1 MLVKISWIHGVP
13 SVQLCNGAEMD
24 KPVHLYGLPIST
36 WGMCRNPSAD
46 FRYFFQFLF
55 AFRIGFSSSHLFGQ
69 FSMAFGKN
77 DSGITGDGH
86 GGQFFL
92 FVGCFWII
100 HKIQIFQLM
109 CNTFFQIQHAMLIN
123 LSVQRS
129 MAGGS
134 LFHEFSEHSYFVSFF
149 PFFGNV
155 IEDAFALGAPF
166 PIRNYLALI
175 GVYIFLADGVTLQFA
190 GVQYMKVFHAVTGQ
204 FRESRYGFGAWST
217 FTYNQFVF
225 TYVYSF
231 PFTDF
236 KEVQC
241 S

>member
-1 MLVKISWIHGVP
+1 
-13 SVQLCNGAEMD
+13 
-24 KPVHLYGLPIST
+24 
-36 WGMCRNPSAD
+36 MCRNPSAD

-55 AFRIGFSSSHLFGQ
+55 AFRIGFLSSHLFGQ
-69 FSMAFGKN
+69 FGMAFGKN

-100 HKIQIFQLM
+100 HEIQIFQLM

-149 PFFGNV
+149 PFFGNM

>member
-1 MLVKISWIHGVP
+1 MLVKMSWIHGVP

-69 FSMAFGKN
+69 FSMAFG
-77 DSGITGDGH
+77 H

-100 HKIQIFQLM
+100 HEIQISQLM
-109 CNTFFQIQHAMLIN
+109 GNTFFQIQHAILIN
-123 LSVQRS
+123 FSVQGS
-129 MAGGS
+129 MTGGS
-134 LFHEFSEHSYFVSFF
+134 LFHKFSEHSCFVSFF

-166 PIRNYLALI
+166 PIRNNLAFI
-175 GVYIFLADGVTLQFA
+175 GVYIFLADGIAL
-190 GVQYMKVFHAVTGQ
+190 
-204 FRESRYGFGAWST
+204 
-217 FTYNQFVF
+217 
-225 TYVYSF
+225 
-231 PFTDF
+231 
-236 KEVQC
+236 
-241 S
+241 